1 MKFHVTAM
9 ETDLSCFPEK
19 MHEYKDVCCFSDT
32 AAANEL
38 LLLLIAEV
46 QRIEKKKTCY
56 EFDENRDH
64 LIDFWCFVCFFID
77 L

>member
-19 MHEYKDVCCFSDT
+19 MHEYRDVCCFSDT

-46 QRIEKKKTCY
+46 RRIEKKKTCY

-64 LIDFWCFVCFFID
+64 RFLVFFFFLID

>member
-46 QRIEKKKTCY
+46 RRIEK
-56 EFDENRDH
+56 
-64 LIDFWCFVCFFID
+64 
-77 L
+77 